1 MNWKLLAGFTVL
13 TWALSNFLIKAISVN
28 IDWRL
33 HFAIWVLGTA
43 SVVTIYAIVT
53 KKNAVKPP
61 KQITGSMIAG
71 LMCSFGTITAAIA
84 LGLQDGSKIMPIIGT
99 ATPLSAIASLILFK
113 EKFTW
118 KIEFGILFVV
128 IGLFLLSK

>member
-1 MNWKLLAGFTVL
+1 MNWKLLAGFTVI

-33 HFAIWVLGTA
+33 HFALWVLGSGT
-43 SVVTIYAIVT
+43 VITIYAIVT
-53 KKNAVKPP
+53 RKDAVKPP
-61 KQITGSMIAG
+61 KQVIGSMVAG
-71 LMCSFGTITAAIA
+71 LMCSFGIVTTTIA
-84 LGLQDGSKIMPIIGT
+84 LGLQDGSRIMPIIGT

-118 KIEFGILFVV
+118 KIGFGILFVI
-128 IGLFLLSK
+128 IGVFLLSK